1 MSAPAK
7 EKLGYLSRTQVAQ
20 RFGVTAT
27 TVQNWVNR
35 PNGMQVHHK
44 DDGKTGTAWFLEK
57 DVVQWYSENEER
69 STSMEEAELRKKV
82 ADAVLAEIKVQK
94 EMATLVAMDSV
105 LSIISHEL
113 GTVRA
118 KLINLSGLIA
128 PHIYTASLA
137 DRISIVDNAVE
148 QILNEITVDKL
159 TTKQLKK
166 KIQA

>member
-1 MSAPAK
+1 MPAPAK
-7 EKLGYLSRTQVAQ
+7 SKAGYLSRTEVAK
-20 RFGVTAT
+20 RFGITVT
-27 TVQNWVNR
+27 TVNNWVNR
-35 PNGMQVHHK
+35 GMPVHHK
-44 DDGKTGTAWFLEK
+44 DEGKTGTAWYREE
-57 DVVQWYSENEER
+57 DVDTWFNENEKQKEGI
-69 STSMEEAELRKKV
+69 EEAELRRKV
-82 ADAVLAEIKVQK
+82 ADATLAEIKVAK
-94 EMATLVAMDSV
+94 ERGELVAMDSV
-105 LSIISHEL
+105 LSIISNEL
-113 GTVRA
+113 GNVRA